1 MGTSF
6 VPQGGKRVV
15 LGVSRC
21 PSLRGRAMH
30 CRLRSGTLKAPP
42 SSLTLTAVGR
52 GYPAHARPYSF
63 PGESEI
69 LQSDL
74 VQLPAVV

>member
-1 MGTSF
+1 
-6 VPQGGKRVV
+6 
-15 LGVSRC
+15 
-21 PSLRGRAMH
+21 MH